1 MKRFCVF
8 LIVTGGA
15 LWWFCEVGLV
25 LEHPIFFTVLFALAL
40 SLSLT
45 AALYA
50 FDLCCTVEE
59 LENRIRSLETKLE
72 TTKDSSDKEKNR

>member
-8 LIVTGGA
+8 LVVTGGA
-15 LWWFCEVGLV
+15 LWWLCGVGLV

-45 AALYA
+45 AALYV

-59 LENRIRSLETKLE
+59 LEKRIRSLEAKLE
-72 TTKDSSDKEKNR
+72 TAKDSRDKENNQ